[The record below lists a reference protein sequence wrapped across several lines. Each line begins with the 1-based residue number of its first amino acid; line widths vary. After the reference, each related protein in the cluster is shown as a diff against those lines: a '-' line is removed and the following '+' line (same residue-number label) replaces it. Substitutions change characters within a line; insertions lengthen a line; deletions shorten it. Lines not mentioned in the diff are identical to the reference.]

1 MGRVKKKNLYNFFS
15 ISCALLIISLL
26 FVAGNSYGISI
37 KLGWNP
43 PQRGE
48 VNGYRLYYG
57 LTSGSYDYMID
68 AKSTT
73 VKAIRLKKGYQYY
86 IVVTAYNE
94 FGESEPS
101 NELLVDTCTY
111 KLSPAKKTM
120 KDNGGIAMVKLKTQP
135 DCQWSASSGAGWMT
149 IVDGEEG
156 MGNGVITCS
165 VEPNDTYETRTGISE
180 FAGKVFTLK
189 QKGIKKPR

>member
-1 MGRVKKKNLYNFFS
+1 MGCVKNKYIVLPIYYAF
-15 ISCALLIISLL
+15 IIISLL
-26 FVAGNSYGISI
+26 FTAGNSYGISI

-57 LTSGSYDYMID
+57 LSSGLYDYVID
-68 AKSTT
+68 ARNTT
-73 VKAIRLKKGYQYY
+73 VKAVRLKKGYQYY

-120 KDNGGIAMVKLKTQP
+120 KQAGGIASVKVKTQP
-135 DCQWSASSGAGWMT
+135 DCQWSASSGADWMT
-149 IVDGEEG
+149 IIDGEEG

-165 VEPNDTYETRTGISE
+165 VEPNDTYETRMGIST
-180 FAGKVFTLK
+180 FADKVFTLK
-189 QKGIKKPR
+189 QKGIKKPK